1 MKYLY
6 NFTITSEEWRIQG
19 WAKKKKIQVSKY
31 KYLHENKYLLSEDDS
46 FWTKKKKQKKQ
57 GGKKKRQITSP
68 LIPSKSWPKMPTK
81 RHSETQEKE
90 REERNDANKWDR
102 WREKHEARWKEFVV
116 DDDDVTRLH
125 FRRRSSL
132 RDD

>member
-46 FWTKKKKQKKQ
+46 FWTKKKKNRKN
-57 GGKKKRQITSP
+57 
-68 LIPSKSWPKMPTK
+68 
-81 RHSETQEKE
+81 
-90 REERNDANKWDR
+90 REEKKNG
-102 WREKHEARWKEFVV
+102 
-116 DDDDVTRLH
+116 RL
-125 FRRRSSL
+125 RRR
-132 RDD
+132 